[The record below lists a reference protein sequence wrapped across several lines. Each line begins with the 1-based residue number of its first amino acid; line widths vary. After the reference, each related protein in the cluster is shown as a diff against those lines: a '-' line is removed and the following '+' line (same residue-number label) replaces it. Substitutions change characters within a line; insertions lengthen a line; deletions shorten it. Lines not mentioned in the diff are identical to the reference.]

1 MIESVAVASPPVVDA
16 SQRLRAA
23 VDARRAAEIA
33 EAQAIA
39 DLAAESQWSV
49 ADEFEVIGTR
59 PVRIGADGT
68 AMVDEFLPL
77 EVAALKGISVAAA
90 TWLIRDVVNL
100 RARHPHLWF
109 QVTKGVVPLYRAA
122 QLSVEVARYELT
134 CAEAN
139 ELDAAL
145 AGKIAALPWPRVMR
159 LMRGLVATIAPD
171 KVTALAERAHADRY
185 VRKHATDDT
194 AVSFL
199 AARVDTADA
208 IFFDAAVDRIADILG
223 EHGDADS
230 KEVRRAKAIGVLATP
245 ARAQSLLADAT
256 SETAAN
262 DPRLLPR
269 ATVYVHVAE
278 ETLLT
283 GRGVARVDGVG
294 ALPAAMLKHLLGHTR
309 VRLTPVVRPYA
320 TAGVDSYEIPDRV
333 RRQVLLR
340 DHIEVFPFSS
350 RAARHQDLD
359 HTRPYVPGRSNQTR
373 PDNLG
378 PLSRK
383 AHRAKTHGG
392 WRLQQPR
399 AGLFHWTSPSGQR
412 YRVDGSGT
420 IRFGRNP
427 DQITFDEALWQA
439 DLDNDD
445 PADD

>member
-1 MIESVAVASPPVVDA
+1 VVGA

-23 VDARRAAEIA
+23 VEARRAAEIA

-39 DLAAESQWSV
+39 ELAAESQWS
-49 ADEFEVIGTR
+49 ASDEFEVVGTR

-68 AMVDEFLPL
+68 ALVDEFLPL
-77 EVAALKGISVAAA
+77 EVAAIKGISVTAA

-100 RARHPHLWF
+100 QARHPHLWF
-109 QVTKGVVPLYRAA
+109 QVAKGVVPLYRAA

-139 ELDAAL
+139 ELDASL
-145 AGKIAALPWPRVMR
+145 AGRLATLPWPRVMR
-159 LMRGLVATIAPD
+159 LVRGLIATIAPD
-171 KVTALAERAHADRY
+171 RVTALAERARAERY
-185 VRKHATDDT
+185 VRKHATDDPNV
-194 AVSFL
+194 AFL
-199 AARVDTADA
+199 AARIDAADA

-223 EHGDADS
+223 DRGDSDT
-230 KEVRRAKAIGVLATP
+230 KETRRAKAIGVLATP
-245 ARAQSLLADAT
+245 ARAQLLLSEATGDSADVGAEQT
-256 SETAAN
+256 DIHSD

-283 GRGVARVDGVG
+283 GRGVARVEGVD
-294 ALPAAMLKHLLGHTR
+294 ALPATMLKRLLGHSR

-320 TAGVDSYEIPDRV
+320 KAGVDNYEIPDRI

-340 DHIEVFPFSS
+340 DQVEVFPFSS
-350 RAARHQDLD
+350 RAARRQDLD
-359 HTRPYVPGRSNQTR
+359 HTRPYVPGRANQTR

-383 AHRAKTHGG
+383 AHRGKTHGG
-392 WRLQQPR
+392 WRLQQPQP
-399 AGLFHWTSPSGQR
+399 GIFHWTSPGGHR
-412 YRVDGSGT
+412 YRVGGNGT
-420 IRFGRNP
+420 VGFGRTP
-427 DQITFDEALWQA
+427 GHTPFDEALWRA

>member
-1 MIESVAVASPPVVDA
+1 VVGASG
-16 SQRLRAA
+16 RLRAA
-23 VDARRAAEIA
+23 VEARRAAEIA

-39 DLAAESQWSV
+39 ELAAESQWSA

-68 AMVDEFLPL
+68 ALVDEFLPL
-77 EVAALKGISVAAA
+77 EVAALKGLSVAAA

-100 RARHPHLWF
+100 QARHPHLWF

-139 ELDAAL
+139 ELDSSL
-145 AGKIAALPWPRVMR
+145 AGKLATLPWPRVMR
-159 LMRGLVATIAPD
+159 LVRGLIATIAPD
-171 KVTALAERAHADRY
+171 QVTALAEKARAERY
-185 VRKHATDDT
+185 VRKHATDDPNV
-194 AVSFL
+194 AFL

-223 EHGDADS
+223 DRGDDDS
-230 KEVRRAKAIGVLATP
+230 KEARRAKAIGVLATP
-245 ARAQSLLADAT
+245 ARAQLLLGAGSSDSDDAVRAQT
-256 SETAAN
+256 GIHSD

-283 GRGVARVDGVG
+283 GHGVARVEGVG

-320 TAGVDSYEIPDRV
+320 RAGVDSYEIPDRI

-340 DHIEVFPFSS
+340 DQVEIFPFSS
-350 RAARHQDLD
+350 RPARHQDLD
-359 HTRPYVPGRSNQTR
+359 HTRPYVPGQPNQTR

-378 PLSRK
+378 ALSRK
-383 AHRAKTHGG
+383 AHRGKTHGG
-392 WRLQQPR
+392 WQLQQPR
-399 AGLFHWTSPSGQR
+399 PGVFHWTSPNGHR
-412 YRVDGSGT
+412 YRVGGNGT

-427 DQITFDEALWQA
+427 GHTPFDEALWRA